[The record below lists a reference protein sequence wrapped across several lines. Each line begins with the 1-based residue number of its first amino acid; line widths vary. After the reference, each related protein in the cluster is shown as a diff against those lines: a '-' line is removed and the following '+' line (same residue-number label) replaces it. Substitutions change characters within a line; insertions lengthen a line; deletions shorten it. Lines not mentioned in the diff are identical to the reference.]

1 MQKALLPARHVA
13 NRWLH
18 AVCAKVV
25 TTASAYMD
33 AMDRLKMNRNQ
44 LQTGRLPAKS
54 SKLLD
59 VLYKNTASD
68 STSKDT
74 DKSHLPK
81 SGKEYEKVEA
91 KPMTSLSEIKKSM
104 CDILENNSDEDG
116 KMLLSEMGRLLTK
129 TYPDFDPR
137 NYGRERK
144 LSEFIKKMPEFKVD
158 KVYFEGNTRPPLAYI
173 MHQSKND

>member
-54 SKLLD
+54 SN
-59 VLYKNTASD
+59 Y
-68 STSKDT
+68 TSIYRR
-74 DKSHLPK
+74 
-81 SGKEYEKVEA
+81 GKQFYE
-91 KPMTSLSEIKKSM
+91 
-104 CDILENNSDEDG
+104 
-116 KMLLSEMGRLLTK
+116 
-129 TYPDFDPR
+129 
-137 NYGRERK
+137 
-144 LSEFIKKMPEFKVD
+144 
-158 KVYFEGNTRPPLAYI
+158 
-173 MHQSKND
+173 